1 MAGKMN
7 NHISLESPKNTK
19 ENVRWK
25 FTLIELLIVIAI
37 ITILAAMLLPAL
49 NQARAA
55 LRQSPAQTT
64 SDRSGLPLS
73 LTPGITGIIIR
84 WPIGGGITNSH
95 STIPSRRCFIP
106 IFPVRNFR

>member
-7 NHISLESPKNTK
+7 DHISLESPKNTK

-49 NQARAA
+49 NQARARA
-55 LRQSPAQTT
+55 QAISCSNNLRQIGIAALTY
-64 SDRSGLPLS
+64 SGDNRDYYPLANW
-73 LTPGITGIIIR
+73 R
-84 WPIGGGITNSH
+84 WNNK
-95 STIPSRRCFIP
+95 FQV
-106 IFPVRNFR
+106 FLFF